1 MAKSPQDREREA
13 EQARR
18 DLARMHEQSEKL
30 LGPGQTGDADGQEE
44 DFAEVW
50 GKRIGRGLGLAFA
63 LYLIVYLLNT
73 YVLK

>member
-1 MAKSPQDREREA
+1 MAKSPREREEEA
-13 EQARR
+13 ERAKR

-30 LGPGQTGDADGQEE
+30 LGPEQYRGFDGDGE

-50 GKRIGRGLGLAFA
+50 GKRIGRGLGIAFA
-63 LYLIVYLLNT
+63 LFLVVYLFGK

>member
-1 MAKSPQDREREA
+1 MAKSPSEREA
-13 EQARR
+13 EADRAKR

-30 LGPGQTGDADGQEE
+30 LGPGQQTGSGGEEE

-50 GKRIGRGLGLAFA
+50 GKRIGRGLGLVFV
-63 LYLIVYLLNT
+63 LFLIVHLLNE

>member
-1 MAKSPQDREREA
+1 MAKSPREREEEA
-13 EQARR
+13 ERARR

-30 LGPGQTGDADGQEE
+30 LGPEQHDGFGGQEE

-50 GKRIGRGLGLAFA
+50 GKRIGRGLGVAFA
-63 LYLIVYLLNT
+63 LFLIVYLLGK

>member
-1 MAKSPQDREREA
+1 MAKSPREREEEA
-13 EQARR
+13 ERAKR

-30 LGPGQTGDADGQEE
+30 LGPDQHDGFGGEEE

-50 GKRIGRGLGLAFA
+50 GKRIGRGLGIAFA
-63 LYLIVYLLNT
+63 LFLAVYLFNK

>member
-1 MAKSPQDREREA
+1 MAKSPRDREAEA

-30 LGPGQTGDADGQEE
+30 LGPGDQTGHGGEEE

-50 GKRIGRGLGLAFA
+50 GKRIGRGLGIVFA
-63 LYLIVYLLNT
+63 LFLIVYLLDT
-73 YVLK
+73 YVFK

>member
-1 MAKSPQDREREA
+1 MAKSPREREEEA

-30 LGPGQTGDADGQEE
+30 LGPDQHDGFGGQEE

-50 GKRIGRGLGLAFA
+50 GKRIGRGLGIAFA
-63 LYLIVYLLNT
+63 LFLIVYLLGK

>member
-1 MAKSPQDREREA
+1 MAKSPREREEEA
-13 EQARR
+13 ERARR

-30 LGPGQTGDADGQEE
+30 LGPDQHDGQSGQEE

-50 GKRIGRGLGLAFA
+50 GKRIGRGLGIAFA
-63 LYLIVYLLNT
+63 LFLIVYLLGK